1 MNFIYDQ
8 VVRDI
13 LSNTSQLKSTADWYA
28 RNRFSPDWTGV
39 SHYISTGST
48 GIRRA
53 AFRDHVIRLYQ
64 RKIISGLAYSANSEI
79 DNMLAYN
86 SSQTDMRARL
96 RFATTEFEPYNVTNG
111 YALYQTILERNAPLL
126 RAAGIYHI
134 AYQGWIK
141 KDFWPVI
148 VQNTDEITL
157 HCYLPS
163 SAMTG
168 ANMYKYLNLDSSG
181 YYRLDAI
188 AAAGQ
193 ALGRPVKVSILFS
206 CEDNTQPEEYA
217 FTYFRTNPW
226 TKPLQ
231 EFLAYYQA
239 NAAKTTQNS
248 LIITDMALFGSKW
261 AMKAK
266 P

>member
-8 VVRDI
+8 TARNL
-13 LSNTSQLKSTADWYA
+13 LSNTSQLISLADWHA

-39 SHYISTGST
+39 SHYISTGLS
-48 GIRRA
+48 GIKRA
-53 AFRDHVIRLYQ
+53 SFRDHVIRLYQ
-64 RKIISGLAYSANSEI
+64 NKIVSGLAYSSNSEI
-79 DNMLAYN
+79 DGVLAYN
-86 SSQTDMRARL
+86 AAQSDMRARI
-96 RFATTEFEPYNVTNG
+96 RFATTEFEPYRVTDG
-111 YALYQTILERNAPLL
+111 YALYQALLERNAPLL

-134 AYQGWIK
+134 AYQGWPEK
-141 KDFWPVI
+141 SFWPVI
-148 VQNTDEITL
+148 VANTDEIAL

-163 SAMTG
+163 SRMTG
-168 ANMYKYLNLDSSG
+168 QHMYNFLNLDEG
-181 YYRLDAI
+181 RHFRLDSI
-188 AAAGQ
+188 AAAAQ
-193 ALGRPVKVSILFS
+193 KLGRPVKVTILFS
-206 CEDNTQPEEYA
+206 CEDNTQPQEFA
-217 FTYFRTNPW
+217 FSYFQANPW
-226 TKPLQ
+226 TRPLQ